1 MKMTKWSP
9 YAKYLVLSD
18 RAGNFRADYI
28 GFLDFVTLQGALKII
43 SNTERK
49 TYLYEGQLYNK
60 KITAYDAR
68 EILKNILNCKWD
80 VQTEKMFLVASQLNL
95 NI

>member
-1 MKMTKWSP
+1 MTKWSP

-18 RAGNFRADYI
+18 RARNFRADYI
-28 GFLDFVTLQGALKII
+28 GFLDFIMLQGALKII

-49 TYLYEGQLYNK
+49 TYLYEGQLYDK
-60 KITAYDAR
+60 KITAFDAR

-80 VQTEKMFLVASQLNL
+80 VQTEKMFLVASQLSL